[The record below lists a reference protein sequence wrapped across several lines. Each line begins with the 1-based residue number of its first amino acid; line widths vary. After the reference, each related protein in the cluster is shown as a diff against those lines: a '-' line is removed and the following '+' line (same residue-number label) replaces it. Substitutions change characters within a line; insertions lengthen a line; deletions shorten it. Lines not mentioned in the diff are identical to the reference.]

1 MKQILFLLLLIG
13 QMMAA
18 TVEYIQSKGLKIPVI
33 IEEDPRLPLATIQ
46 LVFTNS
52 GSIADETKA
61 GVAKLSAR
69 MMNEGSKKMGASA
82 FADALEEKAIHIHST
97 IGTETFVMEMGA
109 LSEELDT
116 AFIYLKKLLEDPN
129 ITEQSLA
136 KVKKTTIGALS
147 QKINDFDYVASNELK
162 TLLFEGSSLSYPASG
177 TIESVESIALSDVK
191 DFLQDHLVRS
201 RLIFAVG
208 GKVDKEDL
216 LVKLQEL
223 AEILQEGKTQ
233 DIKRF
238 KTSDK
243 AQESIIKKDTKQAY
257 IYFGAPFEMEVASQ
271 ENYKARVAAHILG
284 AGGFGSRLMEEI
296 RVKRGLAYSAY
307 ARVQVTKSR
316 SYLSGYL
323 QTKLES
329 QEEAQKTVQDVI
341 STFVKEGVSEEELEQ
356 TKKFL
361 LGSEPLRVETMSQRL
376 GRSFQEFYRGQEIGS
391 SQKELEKIKELSL
404 EELNAFIKKHTEITD
419 LSFAIVTQ

>member
-109 LSEELDT
+109 LSEELDS

-201 RLIFAVG
+201 RLIFVVG

-376 GRSFQEFYRGQEIGS
+376 GRSFQEFYRGQELGS

>member
-376 GRSFQEFYRGQEIGS
+376 GRSFQEFYRGQELGS